1 MKVGTMETIAEA
13 SHKMSEKKDF
23 TPEEFAKAKT
33 TCDFVIDL
41 IKAISRS
48 GYYDVHHPVSQEV
61 KKGLYDAFKNAL
73 GSSAE
78 IMLTCHDVEDQ
89 VDIHISGILNEP
101 FNIRKLTHATTSDLF
116 VPKLKD
122 YFERKSLNSFVIKRN
137 ITSEHFESFI
147 DIMSEPMADGADTF
161 CLGEYLTKA
170 LADQDITEV
179 STIFKTDIVLS
190 RGKLPW
196 RVSIILRRLAKDLKT
211 VPMFRSASAE
221 KMKLIKKQIVEDII
235 RPLNNFDLLKDLIIN
250 CDIIVDHITHLLEV
264 DEMENLMINSL
275 PGDAVVQVAYA
286 VLEVYEENR
295 TELKS
300 EEDDSIAQKRDV
312 YLTKVLKIAAQRIV
326 FNNMPDT
333 VGLFERLY
341 ENDIVDVDMLP
352 EKMRLDIQSK
362 KIAEY
367 IISEFDTFMEKAMS
381 ADTNE
386 DMQSQVT
393 LMKRVIPQFIRL
405 KEWAVIKTIMETLR
419 LYASR
424 SQGVSEASDPF
435 IRMPDAVL
443 DGCEEAFA
451 DEFINADNHAKTQI
465 NDILMQLNSKCIDIL
480 SVVLSK
486 GKETN
491 VLKNAID
498 LLSQKGELAR
508 QWSIKILDDPNQSLA
523 MMNFALLVITNVG
536 RSDDVKSVK
545 KNLRHPNA
553 SIRAKALAAVAK
565 INKKDAEG
573 VIMEALNDGEE
584 KVRNQAAYLL
594 EHELTVSQESAGK
607 ILTYA
612 KEKLNNK
619 NITAKEAGLIS
630 ALLRI
635 VGKIMDGSN
644 NEYLESE
651 IISMASDLLHERKG
665 LLKFMSTEL
674 SREHEEIVCAC
685 ASVLGKIGGTKS
697 KSFLKTHLN
706 DKTLLSNASREA
718 IEEIDQKSV
727 GQ

>member
-367 IISEFDTFMEKAMS
+367 IILEFDTFMEKAMS